1 MLGDYR
7 SRGTSLRGLLKA
19 AGRISYQREAD
30 AGTSEDTRYY
40 ICSYPAEAAELL
52 WATRGHWD
60 TENSLHWCWT
70 WPSMRTAAGSER
82 GTPTGTCQWA
92 RRLTLNLLKREQ
104 SVRVG
109 IQAKRKKAG
118 WDYDCL
124 LRVLSN

>member
-7 SRGTSLRGLLKA
+7 SRGTSLRGPPKA
-19 AGRISYQREAD
+19 VARISYQREAD
-30 AGTSEDTRYY
+30 AGASEDTRYY
-40 ICSYPAEAAELL
+40 ICGYPAEAAELL
-52 WATRGHWD
+52 RATRGHWD
-60 TENSLHWCWT
+60 IENSLHWVLDMAFDEDR
-70 WPSMRTAAGSER
+70 SRVGKGHADQNLAV
-82 GTPTGTCQWA
+82 A

-118 WDYDCL
+118 CDYDYL